1 MMMPANYSAIA
12 ENEMSYVVGGGV
24 IEFLGSFT
32 APVFTVANLK
42 TLNTNIV
49 TLIGNRYLGG
59 LIDNTL
65 GLVFGGYVGA
75 GKDGATWANIK
86 EKNVFTGIYN
96 NLTTPGQVGDGIAS
110 IIGTGAAL
118 YNLGNAT
125 VANKASSA
133 AISVPKGDDVTL
145 VKILSMPNV

>member
-24 IEFLGSFT
+24 VEFLGSFT

-42 TLNTNIV
+42 TLNTNVV
-49 TLIGNRYLGG
+49 TLIGNKYLGS
-59 LIDNTL
+59 LLNNTL
-65 GLVFGGYVGA
+65 GLVFAGYKGNS
-75 GKDGATWANIK
+75 TWENIK
-86 EKNVFTGIYN
+86 ANNVGTLIYKQFESGN
-96 NLTTPGQVGDGIAS
+96 VGDGIAS
-110 IIGTGAAL
+110 VVGTVAAL

-133 AISVPKGDDVTL
+133 SFSDPLAPATKVDFVIKTV
-145 VKILSMPNV
+145 

>member
-24 IEFLGSFT
+24 VEFLGSFT

-42 TLNTNIV
+42 TLNTNVV

-59 LIDNTL
+59 LINNTL
-65 GLVFGGYVGA
+65 GLVFNGY
-75 GKDGATWANIK
+75 GKDQTWANIK
-86 EKNVFTGIYN
+86 ANNVFTGIYN
-96 NLTTPGQVGDGIAS
+96 QFKGGQYGDGVAS
-110 IIGTGAAL
+110 VLGTVAAL

-133 AISVPKGDDVTL
+133 AITLGDPASVTKVQIVTE
-145 VKILSMPNV
+145 

>member
-32 APVFTVANLK
+32 APIFTTANLK
-42 TLNTNIV
+42 TLNTNLV
-49 TLIGNRYLGG
+49 TLVGNKYLGS

-65 GLVFGGYVGA
+65 GLVFAGYTGN
-75 GKDGATWANIK
+75 ATWADLK
-86 EKNVFTGIYN
+86 TGNVGTLIYN
-96 NLTTPGQVGDGIAS
+96 QFASGNVGDGIAS
-110 IIGTGAAL
+110 VLGTTAAL

-133 AISVPKGDDVTL
+133 SIGMTKGDGVT
-145 VKILSMPNV
+145 KIRIVD

>member
-32 APVFTVANLK
+32 APIFTVANLK
-42 TLNTNIV
+42 TLNTNVV
-49 TLIGNRYLGG
+49 TLIGNKYLGS
-59 LIDNTL
+59 LLNNTL
-65 GLVFGGYVGA
+65 GLVFAGYKGNS
-75 GKDGATWANIK
+75 TWENIK
-86 EKNVFTGIYN
+86 ANNVGTLIYN
-96 NLTTPGQVGDGIAS
+96 QFASGNVGDGIAS
-110 IIGTGAAL
+110 VIGTGAAL

-133 AISVPKGDDVTL
+133 SFSDPLAPSVKVDYVIKT
-145 VKILSMPNV
+145 V

>member
-32 APVFTVANLK
+32 APIFTVANLK

-49 TLIGNRYLGG
+49 TLVGNKYLGS
-59 LIDNTL
+59 LLNNTL
-65 GLVFGGYVGA
+65 GLVFAGYKGN
-75 GKDGATWANIK
+75 ATWENIK
-86 EKNVFTGIYN
+86 ANNVGTLIYN
-96 NLTTPGQVGDGIAS
+96 QFASGNVGDGIAS
-110 IIGTGAAL
+110 VIGTGAAL

-133 AISVPKGDDVTL
+133 SFSDPLAPSVKVDYVIKT
-145 VKILSMPNV
+145 V

>member
-24 IEFLGSFT
+24 VEFLGSFT

-42 TLNTNIV
+42 TLNTNVV

-59 LIDNTL
+59 LINNTL
-65 GLVFGGYVGA
+65 GLVFNGY
-75 GKDGATWANIK
+75 GKDQTWANIK
-86 EKNVFTGIYN
+86 ANNVFTGIYN
-96 NLTTPGQVGDGIAS
+96 QFKGGQYGDGVAS
-110 IIGTGAAL
+110 VLGTVAAL

-133 AISVPKGDDVTL
+133 SFSDPLAPATKVDFVIKTV
-145 VKILSMPNV
+145 

>member
-1 MMMPANYSAIA
+1 MPANYSAIA

-24 IEFLGSFT
+24 VEFLGSFT

-42 TLNTNIV
+42 TLNTNVV

-59 LIDNTL
+59 LINNTL
-65 GLVFGGYVGA
+65 GLVFNGY
-75 GKDGATWANIK
+75 GKDQTWANIK
-86 EKNVFTGIYN
+86 ANNVFTGIYN
-96 NLTTPGQVGDGIAS
+96 QFANKQYGDGVAS
-110 IIGTGAAL
+110 VLGTVAAL

-133 AISVPKGDDVTL
+133 AITLGDAAPVTNVKL
-145 VKILSMPNV
+145 V

>member
-24 IEFLGSFT
+24 VEFLGSFT

-42 TLNTNIV
+42 TLNTNVV

-59 LIDNTL
+59 LINGTL
-65 GLVFGGYVGA
+65 GLVFNGY
-75 GKDGATWANIK
+75 GKDQTWANIK
-86 EKNVFTGIYN
+86 ANNVFAGIGNQFATKNY
-96 NLTTPGQVGDGIAS
+96 GDAVAS
-110 IIGTGAAL
+110 ILGTAAAL

-133 AISVPKGDDVTL
+133 AITAGDGPSVTL
-145 VKILSMPNV
+145 VKLVNG

>member
-32 APVFTVANLK
+32 APIFTVANLK

-49 TLIGNRYLGG
+49 TLIGNKYLGG
-59 LIDNTL
+59 MIDNTL
-65 GLVFGGYVGA
+65 GLVFRGY
-75 GKDGATWANIK
+75 GKDATWENIK
-86 EKNVFTGIYN
+86 TKNIFATMA
-96 NLTTPGQVGDGIAS
+96 GQFNDKQYGDVAAS
-110 IIGTGAAL
+110 VIGTAAAL

-133 AISVPKGDDVTL
+133 SIGDPL
-145 VKILSMPNV
+145 APAVKVDYVIKTV

>member
-32 APVFTVANLK
+32 APIFTVDNLK

-49 TLIGNRYLGG
+49 TLVGNKYIGSLV
-59 LIDNTL
+59 DNTL
-65 GLVFGGYVGA
+65 GVVFSGE
-75 GKDGATWANIK
+75 ATW
-86 EKNVFTGIYN
+86 TGIGDSLKKLVVAPFDN
-96 NLTTPGQVGDGIAS
+96 GIGDGIAN
-110 IIGTGAAL
+110 IVGLGAAV
-118 YNLGNAT
+118 YNLGNAS

-133 AISVPKGDDVTL
+133 SIGMTKASGITKVEI
-145 VKILSMPNV
+145 VK

>member
-32 APVFTVANLK
+32 APIFTVSNLK

-49 TLIGNRYLGG
+49 TLVGNKYIGTLV
-59 LIDNTL
+59 DNTL
-65 GLVFGGYVGA
+65 GVVFS
-75 GKDGATWANIK
+75 GKATW
-86 EKNVFTGIYN
+86 TGIGES
-96 NLTTPGQVGDGIAS
+96 LKGLVVTPFDNGVGDGIANLV
-110 IIGTGAAL
+110 GLGAAV

-133 AISVPKGDDVTL
+133 SIGMTKGDGVT
-145 VKILSMPNV
+145 KIKIVNAADFN

>member
-24 IEFLGSFT
+24 VEFLGSFT
-32 APVFTVANLK
+32 APIFTVSNLK

-49 TLIGNRYLGG
+49 TIVGNKYIGTLVNK
-59 LIDNTL
+59 TL
-65 GLVFGGYVGA
+65 GTIFSGDTKMSDLGDAAKALVV
-75 GKDGATWANIK
+75 
-86 EKNVFTGIYN
+86 
-96 NLTTPGQVGDGIAS
+96 TPFDNGVGDGIANLV
-110 IIGTGAAL
+110 GLAAAV

-133 AISVPKGDDVTL
+133 AIGSTKGWNKAYRYDASTGIVE
-145 VKILSMPNV
+145 SWG

>member
-1 MMMPANYSAIA
+1 MPANYSAIA

-24 IEFLGSFT
+24 VEFLGSFT

-59 LIDNTL
+59 LINNTL
-65 GLVFGGYVGA
+65 GLVFNGY
-75 GKDGATWANIK
+75 GKDQTWANIK
-86 EKNVFTGIYN
+86 ANNVFTGIYN
-96 NLTTPGQVGDGIAS
+96 QFANGQVGDGLAS
-110 IIGTGAAL
+110 VVGTVAAL

-133 AISVPKGDDVTL
+133 AITTGNGDSVTL
-145 VKILSMPNV
+145 VKILPNV

>member
-24 IEFLGSFT
+24 VEFLGSFT

-49 TLIGNRYLGG
+49 TLVGNKYIGKLV
-59 LIDNTL
+59 DNTL
-65 GLVFGGYVGA
+65 GVVFSGN
-75 GKDGATWANIK
+75 ATW
-86 EKNVFTGIYN
+86 TGIGESLKGLVVTPFGTKE
-96 NLTTPGQVGDGIAS
+96 NLQIGDGIANLV
-110 IIGTGAAL
+110 GLTAAV

-125 VANKASSA
+125 VANKAASA
-133 AISVPKGDDVTL
+133 SIGMTKGDGATHIVID
-145 VKILSMPNV
+145 KMPA

>member
-1 MMMPANYSAIA
+1 MPANYSAIA

-32 APVFTVANLK
+32 APIFTVDNLK

-49 TLIGNRYLGG
+49 TLVGNKYLGS
-59 LIDNTL
+59 LLNNTL
-65 GLVFGGYVGA
+65 GLVFAGYKGDASWEAIKANNVG
-75 GKDGATWANIK
+75 TL
-86 EKNVFTGIYN
+86 IYN
-96 NLTTPGQVGDGIAS
+96 QFASGNIGDGIAS
-110 IIGTGAAL
+110 VIGTGAAL

-133 AISVPKGDDVTL
+133 SFSDPLADPIKVDYVIKTV
-145 VKILSMPNV
+145 

>member
-24 IEFLGSFT
+24 VEFLGSFT

-42 TLNTNIV
+42 TLNTNVV

-59 LIDNTL
+59 LINNTL
-65 GLVFGGYVGA
+65 GLVFNGY
-75 GKDGATWANIK
+75 GKDQTWANIK

-96 NLTTPGQVGDGIAS
+96 QFANKQYGDGVAS
-110 IIGTGAAL
+110 VLGTVAAL

-133 AISVPKGDDVTL
+133 AITTGDAAPVTL
-145 VKILSMPNV
+145 VKIVTE

>member
-32 APVFTVANLK
+32 APIFTVSNLK

-49 TLIGNRYLGG
+49 TIVGNKYIGKLVNG
-59 LIDNTL
+59 TL
-65 GLVFGGYVGA
+65 GVVFSGN
-75 GKDGATWANIK
+75 ATW
-86 EKNVFTGIYN
+86 TGIGESAKKLVVAPFDN
-96 NLTTPGQVGDGIAS
+96 GIGDGIANL
-110 IIGTGAAL
+110 IGLGAAV

-133 AISVPKGDDVTL
+133 AISNAQGTTGYYDAEGNLKGYTQAF
-145 VKILSMPNV
+145 